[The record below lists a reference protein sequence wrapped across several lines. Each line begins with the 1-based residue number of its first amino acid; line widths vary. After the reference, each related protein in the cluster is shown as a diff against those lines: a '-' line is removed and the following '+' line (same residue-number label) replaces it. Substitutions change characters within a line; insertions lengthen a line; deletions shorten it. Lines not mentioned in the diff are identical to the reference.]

1 MSRKSRKVEKQSS
14 IKKLFKEEW
23 KLVCG
28 VLLLTFLAYAN
39 TLQNDWAYDDWF
51 QVSKNKQITSYSNI
65 PKTFTQSVWQFMDE
79 TKRETNGLYY
89 RPIFNSA
96 LIIEYQLFGQKVWAW
111 HLVSV
116 LLHLIVVL
124 LVYAL
129 ARAWSLDKSVAA
141 IAALIFGLHPVHAE
155 AVAWIS
161 SLPDL
166 LVSIFA
172 LASLLAY
179 EKARGAHIQLHRS
192 WMCASLL
199 FALLAMFSKE
209 QAVMLPFVIAARE
222 FFDNQD
228 ALKTKLKQATFC
240 AALFLALAFIY
251 LIARYFVLGLVSGRY
266 ENEITLKQMLLT
278 IPSVMFDYARMLFTP
293 YPLAIIYKDT
303 YVQSITDPKFLIPV
317 FIVIL
322 IFVVAIRLIKSSAIA
337 LRAFSLF
344 LFFLLPVLNLR
355 VFNPNESLVH
365 DRYLYLPSIGFCL
378 LAGLGLMKLSER
390 FNEKAREV
398 LIAATAVIAVI
409 FFSLTFFQNRTWQD
423 DYALFNHALKYTTNK
438 PYLYNA
444 LANSYVEN
452 NRFDEAEKVYLQSVA
467 VAPDFGATNSGLG
480 YVYSKLGKHDEAL
493 KYFQRAI
500 ETNKPA
506 VAADYFNLG
515 STYINLKKNDEAE
528 KALLKAIELEPLYV
542 PAHYNL
548 GWIYDGR
555 GQKELAAKY
564 YRKAAE
570 LEPKR

>member
-1 MSRKSRKVEKQSS
+1 MSKKRKQEKPGR
-14 IKKLFKEEW
+14 IIALKDEW
-23 KLVCG
+23 KFIFG
-28 VLLLTFLAYAN
+28 ILLLTFLAYAN

-129 ARAWSLDKSVAA
+129 ARAWNSDKRVAA
-141 IAALIFGLHPVHAE
+141 IAALIFGVHPVHAE

-161 SLPDL
+161 SSPDL
-166 LVSIFA
+166 FASIFVI
-172 LASLLAY
+172 ASLLSY
-179 EKARGAHIQLHRS
+179 EKARGAHIRLRMN
-192 WMCASLL
+192 WICASLV

-222 FFDNQD
+222 IFDDRD
-228 ALKTKLKQATFC
+228 ALKTKLKQAAFRAT
-240 AALFLALAFIY
+240 LFLAPAFIY
-251 LIARYFVLGLVSGRY
+251 LTARYLVLNLISGRY
-266 ENEITLKQMLLT
+266 ENEITVRQMLLT
-278 IPSVMFDYARMLFTP
+278 IPSVLLSYTRMLFVP
-293 YPLAIIYKDT
+293 YPLAIIYNNTYLQSASDT
-303 YVQSITDPKFLIPV
+303 KFLIPLL
-317 FIVIL
+317 IVIL
-322 IFVVAIRLIKSSAIA
+322 IFAATLWLIKSSAIT
-337 LRAFSLF
+337 LRSFVIF
-344 LFFLLPVLNLR
+344 LLFLLPVLNLR
-355 VFNPNESLVH
+355 VFNPDESLVH

-378 LAGLGLMKLSER
+378 LASLGLMKLSER
-390 FNEKAREV
+390 FNDKSKEV
-398 LIAATAVIAVI
+398 LIAATVVIAIV
-409 FFSLTFFQNRTWQD
+409 FFSLTFFQNRTWRD
-423 DYALFNHALKYTTNK
+423 DFALFNHALKYTTNK

-452 NRFDEAEKVYLQSVA
+452 NRFEDAEKVYLQSVA
-467 VAPDFGATNSGLG
+467 VAPDFGATHSGLG
-480 YVYSKLGKHDEAL
+480 YVYSRLGKYDEAL
-493 KYFQRAI
+493 KYFQKAI

-506 VAADYFNLG
+506 IAADYFNLG

-528 KALLKAIELEPLYV
+528 KALLKAIELEPSYG

-570 LEPKR
+570 LERKR